1 MKITR
6 RQLRQIIENQ
16 IQNEGFSH
24 SGPDPAYALSPSEIM
39 KMRNAGIDV
48 ANKDKK
54 SPEAQPYL
62 DDTPYGGSVP
72 LSRETELLASL
83 EKLRLALRSGSDLG
97 PDDRDALLDVVDT
110 MLGVPPSRI
119 TEAYVDHRDD
129 SPLEPA
135 TARLLADYIVVGF
148 ETRHGV
154 TMDQSDREENIK
166 ILMYTMSRDP
176 GVARR
181 LYDTVRE
188 MEMDSD
194 KHGKS
199 LVGHHSGKPYGR

>member
-1 MKITR
+1 MLEKVAKLLKEVENFNPKTA
-6 RQLRQIIENQ
+6 IELENFRLDFLGKKGKL
-16 IQNEGFSH
+16 NELFTSFK
-24 SGPDPAYALSPSEIM
+24 L
-39 KMRNAGIDV
+39 V

-97 PDDRDALLDVVDT
+97 PDVRDALIDVVDT
-110 MLGVPPSRI
+110 MLGVPPRRI
-119 TEAYVDHRDD
+119 TEGYVDHRDD

-181 LYDTVRE
+181 LYDTVRD